1 MKNWLCVGVLI
12 VSMME
17 LSAQNITGTVVDEVS
32 GELLVGATIQVRD
45 SEIGTSTDAEG
56 RYELN
61 GISAGRTTIE
71 VSYIG
76 YQTMIINDVWVK
88 SGQLTNQ
95 DIALKRTFSDLD
107 EVVVTAGNTLS
118 SPGRVS
124 INEEQIN
131 RFAATY
137 YDPARLATTAPDVM
151 VTNDQNNQ
159 ISVRGLSPNYNV
171 WRLEGAEIINPNH
184 LSNAGTFLDQ
194 PSATGGGVNML
205 SAQMLSNSEF
215 LYSTFDN
222 RYGNSVGGIFNM
234 NLKNGNNEKKQFT
247 AQVSLIG
254 FDFASEGPVM
264 EGSKATYAVN
274 YRYSFTGLLANF
286 GVDFG
291 GESIGFQDLA
301 FNVTTPV
308 GKKSKLKFY
317 GVGGLSFNDFEHKP
331 YDESEVEKDRN
342 DINYK
347 NATGIIG
354 LNLKNSFST
363 GSLNTTINF
372 SAYDNSRKQSQ
383 YNSNDSLFSSGAIIG
398 KQRLLSLSSVYSV
411 YLGNGTLDFGAL
423 INRYDY
429 DKTFKVTAN
438 GQSGWSPEPQYLIRP
453 YTSYLWRVTN
463 RLKANFGLSMNTNLE
478 YMSLDPR
485 LNINYQ
491 LGEYHTLSAGV
502 GLYSQLLNPYNYLY
516 DNPYGAEEWQ
526 NEPHKFLSSLR
537 YVLGYSFERGGSNL
551 SAELF
556 YYDFKKARKES
567 KVIFSEPYNQANAQ
581 TMGVSVSAEKS
592 FSNQFY
598 YRVGA
603 SLFDSEIA
611 GQNTQFNS
619 KYSANAAGGK
629 EWKIGGESKNN
640 AFSVNMKFLF
650 QGGQY
655 FHDRIPLST
664 VSARPSRSYKS
675 NDFFR
680 TDLRLMWTFNKPNR
694 TSSIALDIQNVT
706 NAQNESFRYY
716 DSFTSQTETQYN
728 LGLIPIL
735 TYRVEW

>member
-1 MKNWLCVGVLI
+1 MKNWIGVGLLL
-12 VSMME
+12 VSMMK
-17 LSAQNITGTVVDEVS
+17 LSAQSITGTVVDEVS
-32 GELLVGATIQVRD
+32 GEPLVGATVQVQD
-45 SEIGTSTDAEG
+45 SENGTSTDSGG
-56 RYELN
+56 RYELKT
-61 GISAGRTTIE
+61 IRAGRATIQ

-76 YQTMIINDVWVK
+76 YQTMTINDVWVK
-88 SGQLTNQ
+88 SGQITIL
-95 DIALKRTFSDLD
+95 DIELKRSFSDLD

-118 SPGRVS
+118 SPGRIV

-159 ISVRGLSPNYNV
+159 ISVRGLSPKYNV
-171 WRLEGAEIINPNH
+171 WRLEGAEIVNPNH

-205 SAQMLSNSEF
+205 SAQMLSGSEF

-234 NLKNGNNEKKQFT
+234 NLKSGNTEKKQFT
-247 AQVSLIG
+247 AQASLIG
-254 FDFASEGPVM
+254 FDFASEGPVR
-264 EGSKATYAVN
+264 EGSMATYAVN
-274 YRYSFTGLLANF
+274 YRYSFTGLLTNF

-301 FNVTTPV
+301 FNISTPV
-308 GKKSKLKFY
+308 GEKSKLQFY
-317 GVGGLSFNDFEHKP
+317 GVGGLSYNDFEHKP
-331 YDESEVEKDRN
+331 FDDSEIEKDRN

-383 YNSNDSLFSSGAIIG
+383 YNSNDSVFSSGTIMG
-398 KQRLLSLSSVYSV
+398 EQTLLSLSSVYSV
-411 YLGNGTLDFGAL
+411 YLGNGTLDFGTL

-429 DKTFKVTAN
+429 AKTFINAAY
-438 GQSGWSPEPQYLIRP
+438 GESGWNPKPQYLIRP

-463 RLKANFGLSMNTNLE
+463 RMQADFGLSMNTNLD
-478 YMSLDPR
+478 YVSLDPR

-491 LGEYHTLSAGV
+491 LGQYHTLAMGV

-516 DNPYGAEEWQ
+516 DNPNGAEEWQ
-526 NEPHKFLSSLR
+526 NEPYKFLSSLR
-537 YVLGYSFERGGSNL
+537 YALGYTYERAGSIL

-556 YYDFKKARKES
+556 YYDFQKARRES
-567 KVIFSEPYNQANAQ
+567 QVVFVEPYNQANAH
-581 TMGVSVSAEKS
+581 TMGASLSAEKS
-592 FSNQFY
+592 FANQFY

-603 SLFDSEIA
+603 SLFDSQMAE
-611 GQNTQFNS
+611 QNTQFNS
-619 KYSANAAGGK
+619 KYSVNAAGGK
-629 EWKIGGESKNN
+629 EWKIGGESRNN
-640 AFSVNMKFLF
+640 TFSVNMKFLI

-655 FHDRIPLST
+655 FRDQTPPT
-664 VSARPSRSYKS
+664 TFPARPGRSYKS

-680 TDLRLMWTFNKPNR
+680 TDLRLMWTFNKSNR
-694 TSSIALDIQNVT
+694 TSSIALDAQNLT